1 MAKQKTFTQ
10 QELENAR
17 QKLAELPDLSKDKM
31 SQADV
36 LQSLKE
42 QIVDLCSA
50 KGYTVAEV
58 KQALADVGMN
68 VSARDITEL
77 TTTRK
82 RSGPRAK
89 SQEA

>member
-10 QELENAR
+10 QELETAR
-17 QKLAELPDLSKDKM
+17 QKLAKLPDLSKDKM

-50 KGYTVAEV
+50 KGYSVAEV

-68 VSARDITEL
+68 VTVKDITEL
-77 TTTRK
+77 TTARK

-89 SQEA
+89 SQQA

>member
-10 QELENAR
+10 QELEAAR

-36 LQSLKE
+36 LLSLKE
-42 QIVDLCSA
+42 QIVQLCST

-58 KQALADVGMN
+58 KQALADVG
-68 VSARDITEL
+68 ITVTTREISEL
-77 TTTRK
+77 TATRK
-82 RSGPRAK
+82 RAAPRTK
-89 SQEA
+89 SQGA

>member
-10 QELENAR
+10 QELETAR

-77 TTTRK
+77 TTARK
-82 RSGPRAK
+82 RSGPRTK

>member
-10 QELENAR
+10 QELETAR

-31 SQADV
+31 SQTDV

>member
-10 QELENAR
+10 QELETAR
-17 QKLAELPDLSKDKM
+17 KKLTELPDLSKDKM

-68 VSARDITEL
+68 VSAKDITEL

-89 SQEA
+89 S